1 MKGKFKIMETATLS
15 FSMMILTFL
24 LSCKAPETG
33 PKKVIKD
40 YLQLNLN
47 DFRSYEPLEYGEMD
61 CITEYDVLVS
71 EMQTYAQRIQGL
83 QAQADY
89 ASHMVMGNTIDEN
102 SRGILDSWCETMDC
116 GNNMVA
122 LRDEIYKINER
133 LETQAVEL
141 KKNVVV
147 WYMTH
152 KYRTQNKIGTMILVE
167 QVFYFNP
174 EKTEIVKVEDI
185 DE

>member
-1 MKGKFKIMETATLS
+1 MKGKFKIMETAALS
-15 FSMMILTFL
+15 FSMMILTLL

-33 PKKVIKD
+33 TKKVIKD

-71 EMQTYAQRIQGL
+71 KMQTYAQRIQGL

-102 SRGILDSWCETMDC
+102 SRGILDSWCETIDC
-116 GNNMVA
+116 GNNIVA
-122 LRDEIYKINER
+122 IRDEMYMINEK
-133 LETQAVEL
+133 LETQKDKL
-141 KKNVVV
+141 KRDVVV

-152 KYRTQNKIGTMILVE
+152 KYRTRNRVGATIIVE